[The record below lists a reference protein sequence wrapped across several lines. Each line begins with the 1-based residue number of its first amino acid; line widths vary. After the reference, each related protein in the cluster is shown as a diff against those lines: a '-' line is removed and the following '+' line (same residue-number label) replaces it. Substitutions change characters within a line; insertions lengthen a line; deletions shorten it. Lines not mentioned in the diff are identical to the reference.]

1 MNLAGQ
7 PRASAAPDR
16 RRDAHR
22 AGRAAVVA
30 VAGLALALGPS
41 TTGSAAVL
49 PRHDRLLADLTGG
62 HPSQRVASRAPG
74 ATAGPSAGPQAGAPA
89 QRRAAGAEQGGVPVG
104 EGATPPVPHVESQPS
119 ADEIAAAAEADALR
133 LQVDSQAD
141 EVRTAKA
148 SAALSAAEASLALQ
162 RFTAAEQDRQRVTS
176 AATEHQAL
184 LLQAQLDLSERRASL
199 GAWARQAYL
208 DRGTS
213 LASSPSVVTLL
224 SGGDTDDLGVAT
236 ALLHEVGRGR
246 TRAVEDLH
254 TAELRQQAAAERAGE
269 SALAAAAAAREAE
282 QARARRDEA
291 LQRQLAALE
300 RAEQEYAGTVDAA
313 ERAALRARNLQQAR
327 VEAARLAAAT
337 PAGPGGALGPVGAD
351 CAGGDLAGSSN
362 GMLPETALCPVWG
375 APGALL
381 RADAAFAFGRL
392 SQAYAEHT
400 GRPICVTDSY
410 RSYAGQVAVRA
421 AKPTLAA
428 VPGTSNHGWG
438 TALDLCGGIQ
448 SFGTAAHEWML
459 LNAPAYGWYHP
470 SWARAGGSKPEAWH
484 WEFGG

>member
-1 MNLAGQ
+1 VA
-7 PRASAAPDR
+7 
-16 RRDAHR
+16 
-22 AGRAAVVA
+22 AAV
-30 VAGLALALGPS
+30 GLAVALGPS
-41 TTGSAAVL
+41 AAGSAAAL
-49 PRHDRLLADLTGG
+49 PRHDRLLGDPTATRPPD
-62 HPSQRVASRAPG
+62 RVVPLPARA
-74 ATAGPSAGPQAGAPA
+74 ATRTGPSFAVGAATPAKGRGAGA
-89 QRRAAGAEQGGVPVG
+89 GQGGAPVG
-104 EGATPPVPHVESQPS
+104 EWPTPPAPHVESQPS
-119 ADEIAAAAEADALR
+119 AEEIAAAAQAEALR

-162 RFTAAEQDRQRVTS
+162 RFTAAEESRQEAAS

-208 DRGTS
+208 DGGTS
-213 LASSPSVVTLL
+213 LASSPSAVTLL
-224 SGGDTDDLGVAT
+224 SGGDTNDLGVAT

-246 TRAVEDLH
+246 TRAVEALY
-254 TAELRQQAAAERAGE
+254 TAELRQQAAADRAAE
-269 SALAAAAAAREAE
+269 SALAAAEAARDAE
-282 QARARRDEA
+282 QARIRRDEA
-291 LQRQLAALE
+291 LQRQLVALE
-300 RAEQEYAGTVDAA
+300 QAEQEYAGTVDAA
-313 ERAALRARNLQQAR
+313 ERAAVRARNLAKAR
-327 VEAARLAAAT
+327 VEAARLAAEA
-337 PAGPGGALGPVGAD
+337 PVGVLGPVGAD
-351 CAGGDLAGSSN
+351 CAGGDLAGAPN

-381 RADAAFAFGRL
+381 RADAAFAFDRL
-392 SQAYAEHT
+392 SQAYAAQT
-400 GRPICVTDSY
+400 GSPICVTDSY

-470 SWARAGGSKPEAWH
+470 SWARAGGGKPEPWH